1 MKLILSV
8 AVLLTVYVLIFV
20 AIGAGDKP
28 VAPGMGVVD
37 ASVTSSDH
45 GLKVADGTG
54 IPTYVGGVK
63 CASCHQEEHD
73 HWDGSHHDLAMQEA
87 TEQTVLGDFDQAQ
100 FNYFGVT
107 STFFKREG
115 RYFVNTEGPDGELHD
130 YKIAYCFGVFPLQ
143 QYLIEFPGGRYQ
155 ALSICWDARARQQGG
170 QRWFH
175 LYPEERI
182 TYDDELHWTG
192 HNQNWNFMCAE
203 CHSTNLQKNYD
214 QITNTYR
221 TTWSD
226 IDVSCEAC
234 HGPGSAHVLWAE
246 RGLTSTGLNSPR
258 LDDKGRQDG
267 HDAYRPGSADN
278 LDAEKIGLVFQL
290 KEPVDGRWVLD
301 AGTQKY
307 RRSRPLVSDIQLDTC
322 SRCHSRRHVV
332 DDDYR
337 HGRRLLDQHQPS
349 VLVDPVYHAD
359 GQILGEAYVY
369 GSFVQSKMYHAG
381 VRCTDCH
388 DPHRLDV
395 YVTGNALCATCH
407 LSDQFDDPSHHFHP
421 EGSTGASCVA
431 CHMPGR
437 HYMIVD
443 PRRDHSIRIPRPDLS
458 AKFGWPNACNNCHAD
473 KDAQW
478 AASAVDGWYPPA
490 RQHPE
495 HYGEAIAFGRRGMP
509 GAEKKLNRL
518 IGDATAPAIARAT
531 AFSLLAQTTFGSST
545 ADMIAA
551 GIGDPDPL
559 VRLHALS
566 TLETLTPLERLPIGG
581 ALLGDEIKA
590 VRVEATRVLAA
601 VPPQAI
607 SEDEAFKLRQGIEEF
622 IGVQNSNADRAA
634 GNLNLGNLYRDRGRI
649 EEAEEAYRI
658 AIRIEPHAVQPYVN
672 RADLY
677 RDQVREKECEDILR
691 QAIAKIPDADA
702 AHYALGLALI
712 RQQRVSDA
720 VASLRQAALL
730 APDSPRLNYVYA
742 LALNSTG
749 RFEEAMGVLE
759 AAHHQLPYNRDLLL
773 LMATISRDRNKH
785 RQAMVY
791 ARKLV
796 EMYPQD
802 KSLLQLLE
810 QLETVEK
817 NQP

>member
-1 MKLILSV
+1 MKIILFV
-8 AVLLTVYVLIFV
+8 AVLLNVYVLIFA

-28 VAPGMGVVD
+28 ALGMGV
-37 ASVTSSDH
+37 AETSVGR
-45 GLKVADGTG
+45 GLKVVDGDG
-54 IPTYVGGVK
+54 IGASTYVGGVK

-73 HWDGSHHDLAMQEA
+73 HWEGSHHDLAMQEA
-87 TEQTVLGDFDQAQ
+87 TEHTVLGDFDQAK

-107 STFFKREG
+107 STFFKRGG
-115 RYFVNTEGPDGELHD
+115 RYFVNTEGADGELHD
-130 YKIAYCFGVFPLQ
+130 YEIAYCFGVYPLQ

-155 ALSICWDARARQQGG
+155 ALSICWDARTRQQGG

-182 TYDDELHWTG
+182 THDDELHWTG

-203 CHSTNLQKNYD
+203 CHSTNLQKNYN
-214 QITNTYR
+214 QITNTYH

-234 HGPGSAHVLWAE
+234 HGPGSTHVLWAE
-246 RGLTSTGLNSPR
+246 RGLTSTGPNSLR
-258 LDDKGRQDG
+258 QDDKSREEA
-267 HDAYRPGSADN
+267 HDVYRSGSTGN

-290 KEPVDGRWVLD
+290 KEPVAGRWVLD
-301 AGTQKY
+301 ADTKKY
-307 RRSRPLVSDIQLDTC
+307 RRSRPLVSDIQLETC

-359 GQILGEAYVY
+359 GQIFGEAYVY
-369 GSFVQSKMYHAG
+369 GSFVQSKMHHAG

-395 YVTGNALCATCH
+395 YATGNALCATCH
-407 LSDQFDDPSHHFHP
+407 LSDQFDDPSHHFHS

-431 CHMPGR
+431 CHMPER

-458 AKFGWPNACNNCHAD
+458 VKFGWPNACNNCHVD

-478 AASAVDGWYPPA
+478 AANAVDGWYPPDH
-490 RQHPE
+490 QHPE
-495 HYGEAIAFGRRGMP
+495 HYGEAIAFGREGMP

-531 AFSLLAQTTFGSST
+531 AFSLLAQTTPAPS
-545 ADMIAA
+545 ADVIAA

-566 TLETLTPLERLPIGG
+566 TLETFVPLERLPIGG

-601 VPPQAI
+601 VPPQAM
-607 SEDEAFKLRQGIEEF
+607 SKDEAFELHQGIEEF

-634 GNLNLGNLYRDRGRI
+634 GHLNLGNLYRDRSRI
-649 EEAEEAYRI
+649 EEAEEAYRN

-672 RADLY
+672 LADLY
-677 RDQVREKECEDILR
+677 RDQMREKECEDILR
-691 QAIAKIPDADA
+691 QAIAKIPDAA
-702 AHYALGLALI
+702 SAHYAFGLALI

-749 RFEEAMGVLE
+749 RFEEAMQVLE
-759 AAHHQLPYNRDLLL
+759 EAHHQLPYNRDLLL
-773 LMATISRDRNKH
+773 LMTTISRDRNNNKK
-785 RQAMVY
+785 AMVY

-802 KSLLQLLE
+802 KSFLQLLE
-810 QLETVEK
+810 QLDTVEK
-817 NQP
+817 KQP